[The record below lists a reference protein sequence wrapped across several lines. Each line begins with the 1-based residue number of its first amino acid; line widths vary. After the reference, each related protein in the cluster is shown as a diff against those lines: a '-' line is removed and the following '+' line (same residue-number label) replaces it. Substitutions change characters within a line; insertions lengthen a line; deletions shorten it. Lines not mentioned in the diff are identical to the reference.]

1 MVDKEPKKGRLKT
14 LMLLHFHDELVF
26 KVLEKEAENIKRLVH
41 DDMKSV
47 MQLDVPLVVNISVG
61 DNLSKV

>member
-1 MVDKEPKKGRLKT
+1 
-14 LMLLHFHDELVF
+14 MLLHFHDELVF